1 MLKFNHREIF
11 CFTKRFYIAN
21 IIKIAP
27 QLSWE
32 AIILIG
38 NAARISSCHIKE
50 TINNYA

>member
-38 NAARISSCHIKE
+38 NAARISSCRIKE
-50 TINNYA
+50 TT

>member
-38 NAARISSCHIKE
+38 KRQESRPATLKRL
-50 TINNYA
+50 